1 MENDNNSLSLLEKR
15 LDDLLNRFLEQQG
28 IIDSYIIKE
37 RDWKKSK
44 LLKNKEIKALQDE
57 IKKVKTDG

>member
-37 RDWKKSK
+37 RDWKKSR

>member
-44 LLKNKEIKALQDE
+44 LLKNKEIKSLQDE

>member
-44 LLKNKEIKALQDE
+44 LLKNIEIKALQDE